1 MKRLAMALVV
11 VMAAGTA
18 SASDQTDVMAT
29 VRQFID
35 GFNKGDVKSAL
46 AACASPASIV
56 DEFPPYAWQG
66 ATACADWANDFEANA
81 RKNGIT
87 DSVVTLQKPKHVDV
101 TGDRAY
107 VVVPANYDYKVK
119 GKKSS
124 QKGSIMALALQKTPE
139 GWRITG
145 WSWATH

>member
-1 MKRLAMALVV
+1 MALVV
-11 VMAAGTA
+11 VMVAGTA
-18 SASDQTDVMAT
+18 SASDQTEVMAT

-46 AACASPASIV
+46 AACASPVSIV

-66 ATACADWANDFEANA
+66 ATACADWATDFEANA
-81 RKNGIT
+81 KKNGIT

-107 VVVPANYDYKVK
+107 VVVPANYDYKAK
-119 GKKSS
+119 GKKTS
-124 QKGSIMALALQKTPE
+124 QKGSVMAVALQKTPE

-145 WSWATH
+145 WSWATR

>member
-18 SASDQTDVMAT
+18 SASDQADVMAT

-46 AACASPASIV
+46 AACASPVSIV

-66 ATACADWANDFEANA
+66 ATACADWASDFESNA
-81 RKNGIT
+81 KKNGIT

-101 TGDRAY
+101 AGDRAY

-119 GKKSS
+119 GKKTS
-124 QKGSIMALALQKTPE
+124 QKGSIMAVALQKTPE

-145 WSWATH
+145 WSWATR